1 MHEMSIMMEI
11 IRIVDDMAV
20 QNDIKHVN
28 EIVLDVGELSG
39 VVPEY
44 MTEYFPIIV
53 ADMPLYQGTSLKM
66 ITIPGRAIC
75 DKCHTGFNVIEHEG
89 HCPKCGAFE
98 KTVISGEEFSIREI
112 VVPEVEGQ

>member
-1 MHEMSIMMEI
+1 MHEMSIMMEV
-11 IRIVDDMAV
+11 IRIVDDMAEK
-20 QNDIKHVN
+20 NDIKHVQ

-53 ADMPLYQGTSLKM
+53 ADLPLYQGTKLKM

-75 DKCHTGFNVIEHEG
+75 ENCGAGFNVIEYEG
-89 HCPKCGAFE
+89 YCPKCGSFD

-112 VVPEVEGQ
+112 VVPAE